1 MDSVT
6 TSPKSVTIGRTYAAH
21 SGLFSAEFIMVL
33 SSALV
38 PTTFVV
44 HAIAAGRSP
53 FYFGILGSLYF
64 VGVFLSYIFGPSLL
78 TRLSFRWIGIVATPS
93 IVLGSLIGLIDIPEV
108 WLLGRLLIGFGSGL
122 FFLMTEAWIGVAT
135 SGPSKVQ
142 ALALYSAVIY
152 AAYVIAQILLLFVPP
167 STDGPIVIALV
178 CATLLLFMNFA
189 SGLLVGAN
197 GAFGPAYAVAIG
209 LLADQVSLFSLANM
223 MGALIAQPFLGRLA
237 NRFGPHRVL
246 IGMSLLTVTT
256 SVILY
261 DVGSWGWSTALV
273 ALLWGA
279 TGSTGYATGAS
290 IAHGADHGRH
300 PVEVARIALIL
311 NGLGGIL
318 GPLMATIFVRRFDAE
333 GLYIFVMIVSLVII
347 IVMLKKCD
355 SC

>member
-1 MDSVT
+1 MRLNMPTRNAPLTHEGGPAKIINVEQSLRR
-6 TSPKSVTIGRTYAAH
+6 S
-21 SGLFSAEFIMVL
+21 VL
-33 SSALV
+33 SCLLWERE
-38 PTTFVV
+38 FYEDGQ
-44 HAIAAGRSP
+44 AIAER
-53 FYFGILGSLYF
+53 
-64 VGVFLSYIFGPSLL
+64 
-78 TRLSFRWIGIVATPS
+78 
-93 IVLGSLIGLIDIPEV
+93 
-108 WLLGRLLIGFGSGL
+108 
-122 FFLMTEAWIGVAT
+122 
-135 SGPSKVQ
+135 
-142 ALALYSAVIY
+142 
-152 AAYVIAQILLLFVPP
+152 
-167 STDGPIVIALV
+167 
-178 CATLLLFMNFA
+178 
-189 SGLLVGAN
+189 
-197 GAFGPAYAVAIG
+197 IG

-279 TGSTGYATGAS
+279 TGSTEYATGAS

>member
-21 SGLFSAEFIMVL
+21 SGLFSAEFIVVL

-142 ALALYSAVIY
+142 ALALYSAV
-152 AAYVIAQILLLFVPP
+152 P
-167 STDGPIVIALV
+167 
-178 CATLLLFMNFA
+178 
-189 SGLLVGAN
+189 
-197 GAFGPAYAVAIG
+197 
-209 LLADQVSLFSLANM
+209 
-223 MGALIAQPFLGRLA
+223 
-237 NRFGPHRVL
+237 
-246 IGMSLLTVTT
+246 MSLRKFC
-256 SVILY
+256 SY
-261 DVGSWGWSTALV
+261 SC
-273 ALLWGA
+273 
-279 TGSTGYATGAS
+279 
-290 IAHGADHGRH
+290 RH
-300 PVEVARIALIL
+300 QP
-311 NGLGGIL
+311 
-318 GPLMATIFVRRFDAE
+318 MVR
-333 GLYIFVMIVSLVII
+333 L
-347 IVMLKKCD
+347 
-355 SC
+355 